1 MTILQVQ
8 SMLQV
13 NISERLGCLKGG
25 LKDLKR
31 HKWFAE
37 IDWNKLAN
45 RETKVSRHSHT
56 FLCGTHGERARPV
69 AHVVDLLSWD
79 LLQAPWV
86 PVLKSDTDLSN
97 LEPLNQSAL
106 VCPCRNAPLGVNERA
121 LPGPSRS
128 QRLHVCGG
136 CSILES
142 SWRALGATPSRCSTT
157 GKGSVRCGPCL
168 RPRLPKSAAG
178 QVLPAIGLNRA
189 HSAIQRTS
197 FLYSFKSS
205 FLPLC
210 LKRLPLF
217 YCIHQRTKS
226 ATICVSASPVLASMM
241 MDEVNH
247 NMAACNAPAPAR
259 CTLGGDACIT
269 AGLCCYGVSTC
280 AGAYRLQFGQLR
292 LFGGSKH
299 SFHLL
304 VWQID
309 QTC

>member
-1 MTILQVQ
+1 VTILQVQ

-45 RETKVSRHSHT
+45 KETKVSRHSHT
-56 FLCGTHGERARPV
+56 FLCGTRGERARPV

-197 FLYSFKSS
+197 FLYSF
-205 FLPLC
+205 
-210 LKRLPLF
+210 
-217 YCIHQRTKS
+217 
-226 ATICVSASPVLASMM
+226 
-241 MDEVNH
+241 NH
-247 NMAACNAPAPAR
+247 HSYP
-259 CTLGGDACIT
+259 
-269 AGLCCYGVSTC
+269 C
-280 AGAYRLQFGQLR
+280 A
-292 LFGGSKH
+292 
-299 SFHLL
+299 
-304 VWQID
+304 
-309 QTC
+309 